1 MIIGVPKEIKDY
13 EYRVSLTPDGARVLL
28 QAGHR
33 VVVEPSAGQGSGF
46 SDDAY
51 RQAGVQVAGSKAE
64 VFQQADL
71 IVKVKEPQLSEC
83 VLFRPGQVLFTY
95 LHLASLPDL
104 TKALVAA
111 DITAIAYE
119 TVEARDHSLPMLRP
133 MSEIAGRLAVQIGA
147 HYLGTVQ
154 GGRGLLLAGV
164 PGVPPAHVVVLG
176 AGVVGTSAVR
186 IAVGMGARV
195 TVINLDLDRLRFLDD
210 LYGGRIA
217 TCAATES
224 AIERAVVDADLVIG
238 AVLVPGARAPK
249 VVSRALVKKM
259 KPGSVIVDVAVD
271 QGGCCETTRPTTHSD
286 PVYVVDGV
294 LHYCVTNMPGI
305 VPHTSTLALTNTT
318 LPYIVRLASEGVEK
332 AIRSDPGLAKGGE
345 RDERQNYLPRCGR
358 CIRLAF
364 YPRDVRQSGFP
375 FSVLPGRGVAQ
386 PGSALRSGRRGRRFK
401 SSRPDQTALRATPH
415 LEYVRDICPP
425 GTIQTQPA

>member
-83 VLFRPGQVLFTY
+83 ALFRPGQVLFTY

-294 LHYCVTNMPGI
+294 LHYCVTNIPGI

-332 AIRSDPGLAKGGE
+332 AIRSDPGLAKGV
-345 RDERQNYLPRCGR
+345 NVMNGR
-358 CIRLAF
+358 ITC
-364 YPRDVRQSGFP
+364 Q
-375 FSVLPGRGVAQ
+375 GVADAY
-386 PGSALRSGRRGRRFK
+386 GLRF
-401 SSRPDQTALRATPH
+401 TP
-415 LEYVRDICPP
+415 VM
-425 GTIQTQPA
+425 

>member
-217 TCAATES
+217 TCAAT
-224 AIERAVVDADLVIG
+224 
-238 AVLVPGARAPK
+238 AR
-249 VVSRALVKKM
+249 KM
-259 KPGSVIVDVAVD
+259 PNV
-271 QGGCCETTRPTTHSD
+271 
-286 PVYVVDGV
+286 
-294 LHYCVTNMPGI
+294 
-305 VPHTSTLALTNTT
+305 
-318 LPYIVRLASEGVEK
+318 
-332 AIRSDPGLAKGGE
+332 
-345 RDERQNYLPRCGR
+345 
-358 CIRLAF
+358 
-364 YPRDVRQSGFP
+364 
-375 FSVLPGRGVAQ
+375 
-386 PGSALRSGRRGRRFK
+386 
-401 SSRPDQTALRATPH
+401 
-415 LEYVRDICPP
+415 
-425 GTIQTQPA
+425 

>member
-294 LHYCVTNMPGI
+294 LHY
-305 VPHTSTLALTNTT
+305 
-318 LPYIVRLASEGVEK
+318 
-332 AIRSDPGLAKGGE
+332 
-345 RDERQNYLPRCGR
+345 
-358 CIRLAF
+358 
-364 YPRDVRQSGFP
+364 
-375 FSVLPGRGVAQ
+375 
-386 PGSALRSGRRGRRFK
+386 
-401 SSRPDQTALRATPH
+401 
-415 LEYVRDICPP
+415 
-425 GTIQTQPA
+425 

>member
-83 VLFRPGQVLFTY
+83 PLFRPGQVLFTY

-224 AIERAVVDADLVIG
+224 AIERAVVEADLVIG

-332 AIRSDPGLAKGGE
+332 AIRSDPGLAKGV
-345 RDERQNYLPRCGR
+345 NVMNGR
-358 CIRLAF
+358 ITC
-364 YPRDVRQSGFP
+364 Q
-375 FSVLPGRGVAQ
+375 GVADAH
-386 PGSALRSGRRGRRFK
+386 GLRF
-401 SSRPDQTALRATPH
+401 TP
-415 LEYVRDICPP
+415 VM
-425 GTIQTQPA
+425 

>member
-1 MIIGVPKEIKDY
+1 MYNEGVINALRKGAVMLIGIPKEIKDH
-13 EYRVSLTPDGARVLL
+13 EHRVSVTPDGVHLL
-28 QAGHR
+28 RKSGHQIL
-33 VVVEPSAGQGSGF
+33 VEPSAGQGSGF

-51 RQAGVQVAGSKAE
+51 RQAGAQLAHSKEDLFRQAE
-64 VFQQADL
+64 L

-104 TKALVAA
+104 TKALVASQ
-111 DITAIAYE
+111 ITAIAYE
-119 TVEARDHSLPMLRP
+119 TVEARDHSLPILRP
-133 MSEIAGRLAVQIGA
+133 MSEIAGRLAVQVGA
-147 HYLGTVQ
+147 HYLGQVQ

-164 PGVPPAHVVVLG
+164 PGVPPGHVVVLG

-195 TVINLDLDRLRFLDD
+195 TVINLDLDRLRALDD

-224 AIERAVVDADLVIG
+224 AIERATSEADLVIG

-249 VVSRALVKKM
+249 VISQGMVSRMRK
-259 KPGSVIVDVAVD
+259 GSVIVDVAVD
-271 QGGCCETTRPTTHSD
+271 QGGCSETTKPTTHSD
-286 PVYVVDGV
+286 PVYVVEGV

-318 LPYIVRLASEGVEK
+318 LPYILRLASEGAER
-332 AIRSDPGLAKGGE
+332 AIHSDPGLAKGVNVKNGAVTCQAVAE
-345 RDERQNYLPRCGR
+345 AHGLRFTP
-358 CIRLAF
+358 
-364 YPRDVRQSGFP
+364 
-375 FSVLPGRGVAQ
+375 VL
-386 PGSALRSGRRGRRFK
+386 
-401 SSRPDQTALRATPH
+401 
-415 LEYVRDICPP
+415 
-425 GTIQTQPA
+425 

>member
-28 QAGHR
+28 QAGHQ

-51 RQAGVQVAGSKAE
+51 RQAGAQVAGSKAE

-83 VLFRPGQVLFTY
+83 ALFRPGQVLFTY

-133 MSEIAGRLAVQIGA
+133 MSEIAGRLAVQVGA

-186 IAVGMGARV
+186 IAAGMGARV

-224 AIERAVVDADLVIG
+224 AIERAVVEADLVIG

-318 LPYIVRLASEGVEK
+318 LPYIVRLASEGIEK
-332 AIRSDPGLAKGGE
+332 AIRSDPGLAKGV
-345 RDERQNYLPRCGR
+345 NVMNGR
-358 CIRLAF
+358 ITC
-364 YPRDVRQSGFP
+364 Q
-375 FSVLPGRGVAQ
+375 GVADAH
-386 PGSALRSGRRGRRFK
+386 GLRF
-401 SSRPDQTALRATPH
+401 TP
-415 LEYVRDICPP
+415 VM
-425 GTIQTQPA
+425 

>member
-46 SDDAY
+46 SDEAY
-51 RQAGVQVAGSKAE
+51 RQAGAQVAGSKAE

-83 VLFRPGQVLFTY
+83 ALVRTGQVLFTY

-133 MSEIAGRLAVQIGA
+133 MSEIAGRLAVQVGA

-224 AIERAVVDADLVIG
+224 AVERAVVEADLVIG

-249 VVSRALVKKM
+249 VISRGLVKKM

-332 AIRSDPGLAKGGE
+332 AIRSDPGLAKGV
-345 RDERQNYLPRCGR
+345 NVMNGR
-358 CIRLAF
+358 ITC
-364 YPRDVRQSGFP
+364 Q
-375 FSVLPGRGVAQ
+375 GVADAH
-386 PGSALRSGRRGRRFK
+386 GLRF
-401 SSRPDQTALRATPH
+401 TP
-415 LEYVRDICPP
+415 VM
-425 GTIQTQPA
+425 

>member
-28 QAGHR
+28 QAGHQ

-51 RQAGVQVAGSKAE
+51 RQAGAQVAGSKAE

-83 VLFRPGQVLFTY
+83 ALFRPGQVLFTY

-133 MSEIAGRLAVQIGA
+133 MSEIAGRLAVQVGA

-224 AIERAVVDADLVIG
+224 AIERAVVEADLVIG

-332 AIRSDPGLAKGGE
+332 AIRSDPGLAKGV
-345 RDERQNYLPRCGR
+345 NVMNGR
-358 CIRLAF
+358 ITCH
-364 YPRDVRQSGFP
+364 
-375 FSVLPGRGVAQ
+375 GVADAH
-386 PGSALRSGRRGRRFK
+386 GLRF
-401 SSRPDQTALRATPH
+401 TP
-415 LEYVRDICPP
+415 VM
-425 GTIQTQPA
+425 

>member
-1 MIIGVPKEIKDY
+1 MRVAVPTEVKNH
-13 EYRVSLTPDGARVLL
+13 EYRVGLVPSSVAELVHH
-28 QAGHR
+28 GHE
-33 VVVEPSAGQGSGF
+33 VVVEAGAGIGSGIP
-46 SDDAY
+46 DADY
-51 RQAGVQVAGSKAE
+51 VAAGATLLDSADA
-64 VFQQADL
+64 VFAQADM

-119 TVEARDHSLPMLRP
+119 TVEARDHSLPVLRP

-195 TVINLDLDRLRFLDD
+195 TVINLDLDQLRFLDD
-210 LYGGRIA
+210 LYGGRLA

-224 AIERAVVDADLVIG
+224 ALERAVVDAGRKSIG
-238 AVLVPGARAPK
+238 CEYGPPRAIGIDASVCSVSEEHCVLAGHAVNTL
-249 VVSRALVKKM
+249 
-259 KPGSVIVDVAVD
+259 
-271 QGGCCETTRPTTHSD
+271 TRGQ
-286 PVYVVDGV
+286 V
-294 LHYCVTNMPGI
+294 
-305 VPHTSTLALTNTT
+305 
-318 LPYIVRLASEGVEK
+318 
-332 AIRSDPGLAKGGE
+332 
-345 RDERQNYLPRCGR
+345 
-358 CIRLAF
+358 IRLRPSQIRTTF
-364 YPRDVRQSGFP
+364 NLHD
-375 FSVLPGRGVAQ
+375 SVWLKDGQGLYVSAPVAARGA
-386 PGSALRSGRRGRRFK
+386 S
-401 SSRPDQTALRATPH
+401 T
-415 LEYVRDICPP
+415 
-425 GTIQTQPA
+425 

>member
-318 LPYIVRLASEGVEK
+318 LPYIVRLASEGVEN
-332 AIRSDPGLAKGGE
+332 AIRSDPGLAKGVNVMNGKITC
-345 RDERQNYLPRCGR
+345 Q
-358 CIRLAF
+358 
-364 YPRDVRQSGFP
+364 
-375 FSVLPGRGVAQ
+375 GVADAH
-386 PGSALRSGRRGRRFK
+386 GLRF
-401 SSRPDQTALRATPH
+401 TP
-415 LEYVRDICPP
+415 VM
-425 GTIQTQPA
+425 

>member
-33 VVVEPSAGQGSGF
+33 VVVEPSAGQGSAL
-46 SDDAY
+46 SDDASP
-51 RQAGVQVAGSKAE
+51 QAGVQVAGSKAE

-83 VLFRPGQVLFTY
+83 ALFRPGQVLFTY

-164 PGVPPAHVVVLG
+164 PGVPPAHVAVLG

-224 AIERAVVDADLVIG
+224 AIERAVVEADLVIG

-332 AIRSDPGLAKGGE
+332 AIRSDPGLAKGV
-345 RDERQNYLPRCGR
+345 NVMNGR
-358 CIRLAF
+358 ITC
-364 YPRDVRQSGFP
+364 Q
-375 FSVLPGRGVAQ
+375 GVADAH
-386 PGSALRSGRRGRRFK
+386 GLRF
-401 SSRPDQTALRATPH
+401 TP
-415 LEYVRDICPP
+415 VM
-425 GTIQTQPA
+425 

>member
-164 PGVPPAHVVVLG
+164 PGVPPAHVAVLG

-224 AIERAVVDADLVIG
+224 AIERAVVEADLVIG

-332 AIRSDPGLAKGGE
+332 AIRSDPGLAKGV
-345 RDERQNYLPRCGR
+345 NVMNGR
-358 CIRLAF
+358 ITC
-364 YPRDVRQSGFP
+364 Q
-375 FSVLPGRGVAQ
+375 GVADAH
-386 PGSALRSGRRGRRFK
+386 GLRF
-401 SSRPDQTALRATPH
+401 TP
-415 LEYVRDICPP
+415 VM
-425 GTIQTQPA
+425 

>member
-176 AGVVGTSAVR
+176 AGVVGTSPVR

-332 AIRSDPGLAKGGE
+332 AIRSDPGLAKGV
-345 RDERQNYLPRCGR
+345 NVMNGR
-358 CIRLAF
+358 ITC
-364 YPRDVRQSGFP
+364 Q
-375 FSVLPGRGVAQ
+375 GVADAH
-386 PGSALRSGRRGRRFK
+386 GLRF
-401 SSRPDQTALRATPH
+401 TP
-415 LEYVRDICPP
+415 VM
-425 GTIQTQPA
+425 

>member
-13 EYRVSLTPDGARVLL
+13 EYRVSLTPDGARVLR
-28 QAGHR
+28 QAGHQ

-51 RQAGVQVAGSKAE
+51 RQAGAQVAASKAE
-64 VFQQADL
+64 VFQQAEL

-83 VLFRPGQVLFTY
+83 PLFRPRQVLFTY

-104 TKALVAA
+104 TKALAAA

-119 TVEARDHSLPMLRP
+119 TVEAGDRSLPMLRP
-133 MSEIAGRLAVQIGA
+133 MSEIAGRLAVQVGA

-154 GGRGLLLAGV
+154 GGRGVLLAGV

-224 AIERAVVDADLVIG
+224 AIERAVVEADLVIG

-249 VVSRALVKKM
+249 VVSSALVKKM
-259 KPGSVIVDVAVD
+259 RPGSVIVDVAVD
-271 QGGCCETTRPTTHSD
+271 QGGCCETTRPTTHSE

-294 LHYCVTNMPGI
+294 VHYCVTNMPGI

-332 AIRSDPGLAKGGE
+332 AIRADSGLAKGV
-345 RDERQNYLPRCGR
+345 NVMNGR
-358 CIRLAF
+358 ITC
-364 YPRDVRQSGFP
+364 Q
-375 FSVLPGRGVAQ
+375 GVADAH
-386 PGSALRSGRRGRRFK
+386 GLRF
-401 SSRPDQTALRATPH
+401 TP
-415 LEYVRDICPP
+415 VM
-425 GTIQTQPA
+425 

>member
-46 SDDAY
+46 SDEAY
-51 RQAGVQVAGSKAE
+51 RQAGAQVAGSKAE

-83 VLFRPGQVLFTY
+83 ALFRPGQVLFTY

-147 HYLGTVQ
+147 HYLETVQ

-224 AIERAVVDADLVIG
+224 AIERAVVEADLVIG

-332 AIRSDPGLAKGGE
+332 AIRSDPGLAKGV
-345 RDERQNYLPRCGR
+345 NVMNGR
-358 CIRLAF
+358 ITC
-364 YPRDVRQSGFP
+364 Q
-375 FSVLPGRGVAQ
+375 GVADAH
-386 PGSALRSGRRGRRFK
+386 GLRF
-401 SSRPDQTALRATPH
+401 TP
-415 LEYVRDICPP
+415 VM
-425 GTIQTQPA
+425 

>member
-83 VLFRPGQVLFTY
+83 ALFRPGQVLFTY

-133 MSEIAGRLAVQIGA
+133 MSEIAGRLAVQVGA

-224 AIERAVVDADLVIG
+224 AIERAVVEADLVIG

-249 VVSRALVKKM
+249 VVSRGLVKKM
-259 KPGSVIVDVAVD
+259 KQGSVIVDVAVD

-294 LHYCVTNMPGI
+294 LHYCVTNMPAI
-305 VPHTSTLALTNTT
+305 VPHPSPLALTNTT

-332 AIRSDPGLAKGGE
+332 AIRSDPGLAKGV
-345 RDERQNYLPRCGR
+345 NVMNGR
-358 CIRLAF
+358 ITC
-364 YPRDVRQSGFP
+364 Q
-375 FSVLPGRGVAQ
+375 GVADAH
-386 PGSALRSGRRGRRFK
+386 GLRF
-401 SSRPDQTALRATPH
+401 TP
-415 LEYVRDICPP
+415 VM
-425 GTIQTQPA
+425 

>member
-83 VLFRPGQVLFTY
+83 ALFRPGQVLFTY

-224 AIERAVVDADLVIG
+224 AIERAVVEADLVIG

-318 LPYIVRLASEGVEK
+318 LPYIVRLASEGIEK
-332 AIRSDPGLAKGGE
+332 AIRSDPGLAKGV
-345 RDERQNYLPRCGR
+345 NVMNGR
-358 CIRLAF
+358 ITC
-364 YPRDVRQSGFP
+364 Q
-375 FSVLPGRGVAQ
+375 GVADAH
-386 PGSALRSGRRGRRFK
+386 GLRF
-401 SSRPDQTALRATPH
+401 TP
-415 LEYVRDICPP
+415 VM
-425 GTIQTQPA
+425 

>member
-133 MSEIAGRLAVQIGA
+133 MSEIAGRLAVQVGA

-164 PGVPPAHVVVLG
+164 PAVPPAHVVVLG

-217 TCAATES
+217 TCAATAS
-224 AIERAVVDADLVIG
+224 AIERAVVEADLVIG

-249 VVSRALVKKM
+249 VVSRGLVKKM

-332 AIRSDPGLAKGGE
+332 AIRSDPGLAKGV
-345 RDERQNYLPRCGR
+345 NVMNGR
-358 CIRLAF
+358 ITC
-364 YPRDVRQSGFP
+364 Q
-375 FSVLPGRGVAQ
+375 GVADAH
-386 PGSALRSGRRGRRFK
+386 GLRF
-401 SSRPDQTALRATPH
+401 TP
-415 LEYVRDICPP
+415 VM
-425 GTIQTQPA
+425 

>member
-119 TVEARDHSLPMLRP
+119 TVEARDHSLPVLRP

-224 AIERAVVDADLVIG
+224 AIERAVVEADLVIG

-305 VPHTSTLALTNTT
+305 VHHTSTPVLTNTP

-332 AIRSDPGLAKGGE
+332 AIRSDPGLAKGV
-345 RDERQNYLPRCGR
+345 NVMNGR
-358 CIRLAF
+358 ITC
-364 YPRDVRQSGFP
+364 Q
-375 FSVLPGRGVAQ
+375 GVADAH
-386 PGSALRSGRRGRRFK
+386 GLRF
-401 SSRPDQTALRATPH
+401 TP
-415 LEYVRDICPP
+415 VM
-425 GTIQTQPA
+425 